1 MRTAVAALR
10 PAVVR
15 HPRPPQDPSRPKGL
29 NVLGTLAH
37 NPELATA
44 YHTLTGYILFG
55 SNLSA
60 RQRELLVLRV
70 AAVRGSRY
78 EWLQHTILA
87 ADAGITP
94 EEVRRVIDGPDADGW
109 ERFEEALVRAADEL
123 VATARIGDD
132 TWSTL
137 RSELDEKAI
146 LDVIFTVGTYDVL
159 AMTFLSCGVEVDDDL
174 RPLEDELRGNGLL
187 I

>member
-1 MRTAVAALR
+1 MRTALAALR

-15 HPRPPQDPSRPKGL
+15 HPLPPQDPSRPKGL

-87 ADAGITP
+87 A
-94 EEVRRVIDGPDADGW
+94 
-109 ERFEEALVRAADEL
+109 
-123 VATARIGDD
+123 
-132 TWSTL
+132 
-137 RSELDEKAI
+137 RSEEH
-146 LDVIFTVGTYDVL
+146 T
-159 AMTFLSCGVEVDDDL
+159 S
-174 RPLEDELRGNGLL
+174 ELQSLMRISYAVFCLKTNNQ
-187 I
+187 

>member
-1 MRTAVAALR
+1 MRISDWSSDVFSSDL
-10 PAVVR
+10 VR
-15 HPRPPQDPSRPKGL
+15 HPLPPQYPSRPKGL

-94 EEVRRVIDGPDADGW
+94 EEVRDRKRVVAGKGVS
-109 ERFEEALVRAADEL
+109 ER
-123 VATARIGDD
+123 
-132 TWSTL
+132 
-137 RSELDEKAI
+137 
-146 LDVIFTVGTYDVL
+146 
-159 AMTFLSCGVEVDDDL
+159 VDL
-174 RPLEDELRGNGLL
+174 GGRRL
-187 I
+187 IKKKKKIKNTR

>member
-1 MRTAVAALR
+1 MRISDWSSDVCSSDL
-10 PAVVR
+10 
-15 HPRPPQDPSRPKGL
+15 
-29 NVLGTLAH
+29 
-37 NPELATA
+37 
-44 YHTLTGYILFG
+44 
-55 SNLSA
+55 
-60 RQRELLVLRV
+60 V

-137 RSELDEKAI
+137 RSELDEKRSEEH
-146 LDVIFTVGTYDVL
+146 T
-159 AMTFLSCGVEVDDDL
+159 S
-174 RPLEDELRGNGLL
+174 ELQSLMPTS
-187 I
+187 